1 MLEANAKAKAK
12 ILASSQSGLEALTSL
27 ILSTSHIIQC
37 LTQSL
42 SSFRSTCPNHVNL
55 QLNLNYPVGV
65 GCRQVKVSMLNYLH
79 NLSLMLEPRDI
90 VNSSDV
96 RLAVSRIVT
105 WTTEPKS
112 IEVRKV
118 FHVHLA
124 RVPNVA
130 VGDFNRLAVLES
142 GLMSI
147 FAGLALEPE
156 TA

>member
-1 MLEANAKAKAK
+1 
-12 ILASSQSGLEALTSL
+12 
-27 ILSTSHIIQC
+27 
-37 LTQSL
+37 
-42 SSFRSTCPNHVNL
+42 
-55 QLNLNYPVGV
+55 
-65 GCRQVKVSMLNYLH
+65 MLNYLH

-124 RVPNVA
+124 RVLNDAGVV
-130 VGDFNRLAVLES
+130 VGRHAHEVNGCS
-142 GLMSI
+142 
-147 FAGLALEPE
+147 
-156 TA
+156 